1 MNESDYEI
9 LTNCRFYIEGV
20 AMLPV
25 SVIGILGNILSMIV
39 LACPEMQSDFNHLL
53 IGLSTFDFIYLLMS
67 TFIFALPILSK
78 NYALTI
84 LPHIMPIG

>member
-1 MNESDYEI
+1 MNETDFRI
-9 LTNCRFYIEGV
+9 LENCRFYIEGV

-25 SVIGILGNILSMIV
+25 SIIGIIGNIFSMIV

-67 TFIFALPILSK
+67 TFIFALPILSQS
-78 NYALTI
+78 YASI
-84 LPHIMPIG
+84 VLPHVMPIG